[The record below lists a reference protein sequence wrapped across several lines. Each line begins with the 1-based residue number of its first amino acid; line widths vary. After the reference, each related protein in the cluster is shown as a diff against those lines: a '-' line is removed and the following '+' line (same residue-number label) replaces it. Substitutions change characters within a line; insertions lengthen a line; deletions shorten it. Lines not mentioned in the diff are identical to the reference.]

1 MMECKQTRAG
11 PRMECAI
18 GKPST
23 LSMTHVSVARDG
35 ETKTFLAES
44 NGCDHICH
52 TPVS

>member
-11 PRMECAI
+11 PRRKGVI

-23 LSMTHVSVARDG
+23 LSMTHAPVAGDG
-35 ETKTFLAES
+35 KTKTFLAES

-52 TPVS
+52 TPV